1 MNGNCL
7 LERPD
12 LNGSD
17 MSLTAPTFPSLM
29 DINQLL
35 AVILPAPLTDG
46 VCDKCSQGNH
56 CLSCSCCAADVAL
69 PPQRVVTMT
78 HYRRK
83 RCDKCL
89 HRRHC
94 TRCKG
99 CCKL

>member
-46 VCDKCSQGNH
+46 VCDKC
-56 CLSCSCCAADVAL
+56 
-69 PPQRVVTMT
+69 
-78 HYRRK
+78 
-83 RCDKCL
+83 L